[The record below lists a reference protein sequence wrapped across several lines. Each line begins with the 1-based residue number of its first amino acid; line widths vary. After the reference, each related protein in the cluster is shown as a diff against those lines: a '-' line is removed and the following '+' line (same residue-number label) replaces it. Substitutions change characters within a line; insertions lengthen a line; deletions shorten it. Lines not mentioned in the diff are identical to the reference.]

1 MGCILNNTIINTEFG
16 TLYIELMCT
25 QKSLKSMSQRRIQA
39 RVA

>member
-1 MGCILNNTIINTEFG
+1 MGCILDNKIINREFG

-25 QKSLKSMSQRRIQA
+25 QKSLKSMNQRRVHA